1 MNAHERMMAL
11 CKYKGMNKSEFERFA
26 KLPKTAIT
34 HIHDHISPN
43 IFRRVMACMP
53 EVNPFWLLMGQGEM
67 LRSEAQMAQQRRLD
81 HMDELEKRVAAL
93 EQELSRARA
102 AHAEELSSAR
112 AVHTEE
118 QSRARAENEA
128 LNRRVAELQSLLEI
142 QKAKADAYY
151 DIILALRPGTADKTE

>member
-1 MNAHERMMAL
+1 MEKHLANERMMAL

-26 KLPKTAIT
+26 KLPKTAIS
-34 HIHDHISPN
+34 HIFDHISPN

-67 LRSEAQMAQQRRLD
+67 LRSEAQMAQQRRLE

-112 AVHTEE
+112 A
-118 QSRARAENEA
+118 ENEA

-142 QKAKADAYY
+142 QKTKTDAYY